1 MKSLTLTEMEQI
13 NGGTSWLGAFA
24 LGFACGGAIAFAAGT
39 GGLAT
44 AVAIAGCVAAIDSL

>member
-1 MKSLTLTEMEQI
+1 MKDLTFSEMEQI

-39 GGLAT
+39 GGLGT
-44 AVAIAGCVAAIDSL
+44 AVAIAGCIAALDAL